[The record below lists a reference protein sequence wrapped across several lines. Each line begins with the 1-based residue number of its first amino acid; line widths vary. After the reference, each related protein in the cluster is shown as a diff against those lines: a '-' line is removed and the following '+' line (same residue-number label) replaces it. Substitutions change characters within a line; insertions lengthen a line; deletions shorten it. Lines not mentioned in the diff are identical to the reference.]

1 MDVRYHSVFS
11 RKCLN
16 VIISGAEYK
25 RAENHSIWSETKTST
40 YGKGLANRNDDPN
53 KVTRI
58 GILGEIAVG
67 HLLGIPVDFTYRNG
81 GDEQDFTV
89 KGYTIDVK
97 TASYQRNELYVLKTT
112 ATGYEIPVKKD
123 YFLLCFLEAENSD
136 EQIASV
142 VVCGVY
148 YSEMV
153 KKASVRDGA
162 YNAGHK
168 NYVLSITDSLPIIPF
183 IKEMRNL

>member
-16 VIISGAEYK
+16 VIVSAAEYEK
-25 RAENHSIWSETKTST
+25 AANHYIWAETKQSS
-40 YGKGLANRNDDPN
+40 YGRGLANRQNDPS

-58 GILGEIAVG
+58 GILGELAVG
-67 HLLGIPVDFTYRNG
+67 NLFGLPVDFTYRHG
-81 GDEQDFTV
+81 GDKQDFIIN
-89 KGYTIDVK
+89 GRTIDVK

-123 YFLLCFLEAENSD
+123 YFILCFLEGENSD
-136 EQIASV
+136 EQIASI

-148 YSEMV
+148 SSEMV
-153 KKASVRDGA
+153 KNAIVRDGA